1 MCIATVYINDSGE
14 IEKVM
19 QDVVSI
25 ESEGSGILLTT
36 LLGEEKL
43 LTATIKHV
51 DFLKHTVTVESS

>member
-1 MCIATVYINDSGE
+1 MCIATVCINDAGE
-14 IEKVM
+14 MEKVM

-25 ESEGSGILLTT
+25 ESDDSGIMLIT

-51 DFLKHTVTVESS
+51 DFLKHTVTVESR